1 MERKDRPSISEWIKS
16 NSSVSKVAAELNIT
30 RPTAY
35 KYIEK
40 YDAGEYNKLPE
51 SVIAYFEQRLS
62 NDGSHRID
70 EARDSLK
77 KEISVLSA
85 RLDVERHDLETILER
100 KQSLESEM
108 ALMDAEKKEGIDDP
122 DLDRQFSESRMMY
135 KALSKKAFDC
145 NQTLSNLKAVID
157 EKYRMLTEYEH
168 MEYVPAEGRDVFK
181 IKSSCYIEDGRC
193 MVVHTG
199 DETDDYDEDIQLR
212 PEKRTY
218 YRLHLY
224 SKIGNEF
231 AHLGEYKPVPKRNF
245 FIIDDVVLSAP
256 LYYNIVACIVDPQ
269 FNEWDQLKEG
279 DDPPLVETSGANC
292 TGICELKQMK

>member
-1 MERKDRPSISEWIKS
+1 MRDTAGMPELEKQLNDCQLMYDVLSKESIACEASLSRLRKDIEQKS
-16 NSSVSKVAAELNIT
+16 HMLN
-30 RPTAY
+30 
-35 KYIEK
+35 
-40 YDAGEYNKLPE
+40 
-51 SVIAYFEQRLS
+51 
-62 NDGSHRID
+62 
-70 EARDSLK
+70 
-77 KEISVLSA
+77 
-85 RLDVERHDLETILER
+85 
-100 KQSLESEM
+100 
-108 ALMDAEKKEGIDDP
+108 
-122 DLDRQFSESRMMY
+122 
-135 KALSKKAFDC
+135 
-145 NQTLSNLKAVID
+145 
-157 EKYRMLTEYEH
+157 EYEH

-199 DETDDYDEDIQLR
+199 DETNDYDEDVQLH

-231 AHLGEYKPVPKRNF
+231 AHLGEYKPVPNRNF
-245 FIIDDVVLSAP
+245 FIIDEVVLSAP